1 MEKIKIV
8 LITGFSGLV
17 GSISNLF
24 YLKTSYNTIVIE
36 NNMCKYFFDNQAEI
50 NCNRITLEN
59 IFFDNLKYAIIT

>member
-17 GSISNLF
+17 GNKSSLFYFKISN
-24 YLKTSYNTIVIE
+24 NTIVIE

>member
-8 LITGFSGLV
+8 LIIGFSGLV
-17 GSISNLF
+17 GSKSSLLYF
-24 YLKTSYNTIVIE
+24 KTSNNTIVIE
-36 NNMCKYFFDNQAEI
+36 SNICKYFFDNQAEI